1 MLEISSQHQDPT
13 GLKISALLS
22 YGKEYILGMV
32 RMVLISYLRIRMI
45 TLTGSLATVR
55 KKRAMAGP

>member
-1 MLEISSQHQDPT
+1 M
-13 GLKISALLS
+13 
-22 YGKEYILGMV
+22 YYI
-32 RMVLISYLRIRMI
+32 ISYLRIRMI